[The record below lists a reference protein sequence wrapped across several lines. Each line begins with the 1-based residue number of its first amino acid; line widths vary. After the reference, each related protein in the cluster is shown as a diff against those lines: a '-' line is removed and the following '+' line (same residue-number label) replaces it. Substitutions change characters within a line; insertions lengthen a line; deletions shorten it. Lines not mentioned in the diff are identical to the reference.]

1 MAQARARHYNLTQM
15 NGDQPMAFS
24 FPKPGRGLRAVL
36 IVILALGIANA
47 ILFTWVPEVG
57 SRIFDALDCNFER
70 LAHGQVWR
78 LVTSGLLTN
87 PASYGHLFF
96 TLLGLYFLAPDL
108 ERRWGS
114 LRLVLFLAYAVV
126 AGNLTVLAV
135 DLLAPVDAQA
145 RFHPPAVFGASAAI
159 AAIAIAW
166 ARDNATATVRLF
178 LVVPIQ
184 GKWLLWA
191 TVGIAVLDL
200 VFPTMLAEGI
210 VAPLGG
216 VGVGLLFG
224 GRPSFARTLFLRTK
238 LLFLQRRTRSLSVA
252 DVLSGR
258 RPGRARSKNPL
269 RVVPGGADDE
279 LRKRNPSSNDKR
291 YLN

>member
-1 MAQARARHYNLTQM
+1 M
-15 NGDQPMAFS
+15 NGDQPMTFA

-36 IVILALGIANA
+36 LVILVLGISNA

-57 SRIFDALDCNFER
+57 SKIFDALDCNFER
-70 LAHGQVWR
+70 VAHGQVWR
-78 LVTSGLLTN
+78 LLSSGLLTSRT
-87 PASYGHLFF
+87 SYGHLFF

-108 ERRWGS
+108 ERRLGS
-114 LRLVLFLAYAVV
+114 VRLLLFLGFAIV
-126 AGNLTVLAV
+126 AGNLAVLAV
-135 DLLAPVDAQA
+135 DLLAPLDAQS
-145 RFHPPAVFGASAAI
+145 RFHPPPVYGASAAI
-159 AAIAIAW
+159 AGIAIAW
-166 ARDNATATVRLF
+166 ARDNANATVRLF
-178 LVVPIQ
+178 LVLPIR
-184 GKWLLWA
+184 GRWLLWA

-200 VFPTMLAEGI
+200 VFPTMLPEGV

-216 VGVGLLFG
+216 VAVGLLFG
-224 GRPSFARTLFLRTK
+224 GRPSFARMLFLRTK

-258 RPGRARSKNPL
+258 RPGRARSKNPQL

-279 LRKRNPSSNDKR
+279 LRKRNPSANGKR

>member
-1 MAQARARHYNLTQM
+1 M
-15 NGDQPMAFS
+15 NGDQAMTFA

-36 IVILALGIANA
+36 LVILVLGIANA
-47 ILFTWVPEVG
+47 ILSTWVPEVG
-57 SRIFDALDCNFER
+57 SKIFDALDCNFEKV
-70 LAHGQVWR
+70 AHGQVWR
-78 LVTSGLLTN
+78 LLSSGLLTN

-108 ERRWGS
+108 ERRLGS
-114 LRLVLFLAYAVV
+114 LRLLLFLGFAIV
-126 AGNLTVLAV
+126 AGNLTVFAV
-135 DLLAPVDAQA
+135 DLLAPLDAQS

-159 AAIAIAW
+159 AAIAVAW
-166 ARDNATATVRLF
+166 ARDNANATVRLF
-178 LVVPIQ
+178 LVLPIR
-184 GKWLLWA
+184 GRWLLWA

-200 VFPTMLAEGI
+200 VFPTMLPEGV

-216 VGVGLLFG
+216 VAVGLLFG
-224 GRPSFARTLFLRTK
+224 GRPSFARMLFLRTK

-269 RVVPGGADDE
+269 LRVVPGGADDE
-279 LRKRNPSSNDKR
+279 LRKRNPSANGKR